1 MMEAASTYRAVHAVS
16 PGRLELTEKTFRAP
30 GPGKVRIRV
39 EACGVCHSDSGTVEG
54 LFPIDWPRV
63 PGHEVVGRID
73 ALGSGVQG
81 WVVGQRVGVGFL
93 GGSCGYCEYCRN
105 GDLVNCRNQ
114 EYTGIHHDGGY
125 AEVMI
130 AKASGLVSIP
140 DDLSSVDAAPLLCAG
155 LTTFSALRNAP
166 AKAGDLVAVLGIGG
180 LGHLGV
186 QYARHMGFE
195 VAAIARGADKVE
207 LAQKLGA
214 HHYIDNAA
222 TNPAEAL
229 QALGGAKV
237 VLITASGGKTVAET
251 FKGLRPGGVSIVL
264 GVGPEPIE
272 VSSMDLIFGSRKL
285 EGALT
290 GDPAT
295 GEATLRFS
303 ALSGVSA
310 MIETVPLERAVFPA
324 LDHSARLIVV
334 STPGAL
340 ENITGKDGK
349 VQDNWLAREIDRF
362 LGEARADQTERP
374 VDVVFGPGAIEG
386 RYPGRLSEKPR
397 WDWIDLRGFNT
408 WRDRIFTEALDDGLA
423 KLVAGLYEVPDRF
436 LPLLRREE
444 RRRRHRAIIGF
455 GIAALSVAALTTAI
469 AIWGLI

>member
-1 MMEAASTYRAVHAVS
+1 MEAGSTYRAVQAVS
-16 PGRLELTEKTFRAP
+16 RGRLELTEKTLQAP

-39 EACGVCHSDSGTVEG
+39 EACGVCHSDSGTVEA
-54 LFPIDWPRV
+54 LFPIEWPRV

-73 ALGSGVQG
+73 ALGPGVEG
-81 WVVGQRVGVGFL
+81 WAVGQRVGVGFL
-93 GGSCGYCEYCRN
+93 GGSCGYCKFCRN
-105 GDLVNCRNQ
+105 GDLVNCQNQ

-166 AKAGDLVAVLGIGG
+166 AKAGDLVAVVGIGG

-186 QYARHMGFE
+186 QYARRMGFE
-195 VAAIARGADKVE
+195 VAAIGRGADKAE
-207 LAQKLGA
+207 LARELGA

-272 VSSMDLIFGSRKL
+272 VSSIDLIFGSRKL

-295 GEATLRFS
+295 GEDALRFS

-310 MIETVPLERAVFPA
+310 MIQTVPLEEAA
-324 LDHSARLIVV
+324 NAYAKMMAGKARFRMV
-334 STPGAL
+334 
-340 ENITGKDGK
+340 
-349 VQDNWLAREIDRF
+349 
-362 LGEARADQTERP
+362 
-374 VDVVFGPGAIEG
+374 
-386 RYPGRLSEKPR
+386 
-397 WDWIDLRGFNT
+397 
-408 WRDRIFTEALDDGLA
+408 
-423 KLVAGLYEVPDRF
+423 
-436 LPLLRREE
+436 
-444 RRRRHRAIIGF
+444 
-455 GIAALSVAALTTAI
+455 LTMD
-469 AIWGLI
+469 